1 VQLTGQT
8 FNGILHQQPH
18 LVKRLIMMMIVIMM
32 RFIIGIGMLAFE
44 KSIQN
49 TSDLVISKTD
59 LFGKVLM
66 QLKSSRCC

>member
-1 VQLTGQT
+1 MQVSGQT
-8 FNGILHQQPH
+8 FNGILLQQPH
-18 LVKRLIMMMIVIMM
+18 LVKRLIMMMIVIM
-32 RFIIGIGMLAFE
+32 RKFIIGIEMLAFE

-59 LFGKVLM
+59 LLGKVLM